1 LISDSYAI
9 ALRED
14 LYSSI
19 FSTPSHGYSTTAA
32 GSQAIESYIKS
43 FARFDLGQGNLKT
56 AV

>member
-1 LISDSYAI
+1 MFI
-9 ALRED
+9 AVF
-14 LYSSI
+14 